1 MLFSTRCEEKGRCSH
16 DGDSRR
22 NLTIR
27 MLLIG
32 LTGSIGMGKTTTAQ
46 MFRDEGVAVSDSDEL
61 VHQIYRGPAAAKIER
76 HFPGTVVDGVVDRER
91 LARRVVA
98 DAAALKELEEITHP
112 LVREARAKFI
122 ESCRERGEKF
132 VVLDI
137 PLLFET
143 GGDREVDVIVV
154 ASAAPDIQRRR
165 VLERPNMTKEKFEK
179 LLAKQTPDEE
189 KRRRADYIVHTDRGF
204 DFAREEVRAILKELE
219 TRARA

>member
-1 MLFSTRCEEKGRCSH
+1 
-16 DGDSRR
+16 
-22 NLTIR
+22 

-61 VHQIYRGPAAAKIER
+61 VHQIYRSPAAAEIER

-91 LARRVVA
+91 LARRVVG
-98 DAAALKELEEITHP
+98 DAVALKELEDITHP

-122 ESCRERGEKF
+122 ESCRDRGEKF

-154 ASAAPDIQRRR
+154 ASAAPEVQRKR
-165 VLERPNMTKEKFEK
+165 VLGRPNMTPEKFEK

-189 KRRRADYIVHTDRGF
+189 KRRRADFIVHTDRGF